1 MDSMEMRRD
10 AIVQLIN
17 EMGTVSF
24 AQIKKEFPNVSEMT
38 LRTDLKILDE
48 EKKILR
54 VHGGAK
60 SVQVIIGTDDFLN
73 RKSVRNIAEK
83 QEIAKKAYIF
93 SGFGKHDYRI
103 CTAYPGPFLSDLY
116 YRTELCD

>member
-17 EMGTVSF
+17 DKGTVSF

-38 LRTDLKILDE
+38 LRTDLKTLDE
-48 EKKILR
+48 AKKILR

-60 SVQVIIGTDDFLN
+60 PVQVIIGTDELL
-73 RKSVRNIAEK
+73 KSK
-83 QEIAKKAYIF
+83 
-93 SGFGKHDYRI
+93 
-103 CTAYPGPFLSDLY
+103 
-116 YRTELCD
+116 